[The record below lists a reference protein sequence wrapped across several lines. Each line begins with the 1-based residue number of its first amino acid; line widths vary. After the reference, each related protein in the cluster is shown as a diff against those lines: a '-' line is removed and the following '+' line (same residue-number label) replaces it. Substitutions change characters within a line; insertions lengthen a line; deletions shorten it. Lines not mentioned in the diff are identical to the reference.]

1 MAFRPAISP
10 RKVARLPPIPR
21 KASVTINEITSIPHQ
36 ASVTINEITSTYLR
50 PGDHPAYPDDFVAW
64 FWLPLGVEPTFK
76 PFPLTST
83 PGVCPGSNNQFP
95 NSVETICLKSPILN
109 TTDKSLDDQV
119 SSLIVE
125 TT

>member
-10 RKVARLPPIPR
+10 RNVARLPHIPHN
-21 KASVTINEITSIPHQ
+21 ASLTINEITSI
-36 ASVTINEITSTYLR
+36 YLR

-64 FWLPLGVEPTFK
+64 FWLPFGVEPTFK
-76 PFPLTST
+76 PFSPISI
-83 PGVCPGSNNQFP
+83 PGVCAGSNNQFP
-95 NSVETICLKSPILN
+95 NGVETTCLKSPILN

-125 TT
+125 TTSAIQVPS